1 MQFCTRRHKA
11 QQQLRKRMNI
21 CHRISVGFE
30 IILCN
35 KSVSSLGEEG
45 YIVQFYHGFREGFV
59 TMSFQIRVGC
69 GYSLYCFL
77 PLFL

>member
-11 QQQLRKRMNI
+11 QQQLRQRMNI
-21 CHRISVGFE
+21 CHRISEGFE

-45 YIVQFYHGFREGFV
+45 YNVQFYHCFREGFV
-59 TMSFQIRVGC
+59 VSD
-69 GYSLYCFL
+69 YSELWLFAF
-77 PLFL
+77 LFLSLFL